1 MLNSIRRQGKPTN
14 RKELSIGGRDV
25 MDLGIRGAEIGKAL
39 DKALE
44 WAIKD
49 NLSREEILRKLKP

>member
-1 MLNSIRRQGKPTN
+1 
-14 RKELSIGGRDV
+14 
-25 MDLGIRGAEIGKAL
+25 MDLGIRGAKIGKAL